1 MTRKLL
7 PYEYDLID
15 TLGVTK
21 EEYLEF
27 LAVQQI
33 YVDPKEGTILD
44 IRNDAGTIVAIVL
57 AVVGLLAQVASILLA
72 PKPKFA
78 DSAGQRQTRD
88 QRFAPRFG
96 FNSQQELA
104 QYGDPINLVYTDTSI
119 NPKGGVRLAAS
130 LIWSAVRSYGSS
142 QFVQLL
148 MVLGAGQ
155 IKAIDANKSAFGQT
169 AVSDITA
176 ENKWLYFRPNGTGA
190 LQWSN
195 ELNSNSAS
203 DPTLYGTPTQNPYRL
218 QTTSNNVREDGF
230 SQAYS
235 PSTQN
240 SIGIYGVVP
249 INTNVYQRNEKG
261 EKESAS
267 LQIFTTWKWKSL
279 ELIAAGFEFTL
290 NIIST
295 NLETKKD
302 VEIQAE
308 ETRRALASTFDESGL
323 FKLGS
328 AKFRVKTINVGSPDE
343 ETMRV
348 ALVCVEAGNAPFVA
362 YDITDLSGDLTAA
375 KNAILNNIEY
385 TTAKATVDAA
395 YNLDQREESSTEGKS
410 STEGSGRRAV
420 YIPSLFKSRKMSIDK
435 VFASDGIYTATYKQQ
450 TGRGGTYSVFTGYK
464 KSRPFT
470 NDEKGAYTK
479 FAELQ
484 KIVDAYTTDDYFYNK
499 AITRM
504 EEAAYQTLQPCHIVD
519 IAIKS
524 KVFKRLS
531 GRQETYGSKN
541 KPGYPASDNGVKNR
555 TSMFL
560 LKYKIAAG
568 SFAYVPGIFALS
580 RVSDIENFNYI
591 KFNSNTTTANYW
603 QFKLEPVSDMNA
615 ELAKHSELR
624 NSNGKVDYLYIE
636 NSGTATTI
644 TTASGESF
652 QFTGRKL
659 QSNITDLP
667 PLNENPSGLNE
678 WDLFN
683 LDADNQL
690 SFSFDNGPEI
700 AITCV
705 SEQIIETF
713 NLKTLYSNL
722 SLIGFNI
729 YSGRNLQ
736 DLRSFTAFVTQG
748 RPVRQLR
755 TSGVD
760 ESNTAWGKPG
770 YKYLPTTAT
779 GSTCYAPDIFI
790 DSVLDAEDG
799 IGKYAVIDGIN
810 VEQLARTKKFCEVNQ
825 LFMDGVIADPTSWRE
840 FWVQVAPFSLLEF
853 ARIGGRETLVPA
865 VPYNPNTGE
874 LQRQISITALFN
886 QGNILE
892 DSYKEEYLD
901 YGSNVQDLIASV
913 IYRDTD
919 INGTF
924 ARNRTLEVKLKDAS
938 DNDAIRQ
945 TFDLSQFVTTA
956 RQAILYAKLLCNLR
970 RHVRRAIEFRTFPT
984 QDPIAPGAFIYL
996 DIGQNAWNG
1005 IRTGVVGPGGSLNVP
1020 LDNNL
1025 PDGTYK
1031 FLLYRSGNGVV
1042 SIETTVASSTA
1053 SALASYEG
1061 WLFVLGTQVNSKR
1074 IFRVTEV
1081 QMDEEGEI
1089 TVRASEYPCDT
1100 NDNSLIADF
1109 SDALFTVTGAL
1120 S

>member
-33 YVDPKEGTILD
+33 YSDPKEGTVLD
-44 IRNDAGTIVAIVL
+44 IRNEAGTIVAIVL
-57 AVVGLLAQVASILLA
+57 AVIGLLAQVASILLA
-72 PKPKFA
+72 PKPRLPSTQEAF
-78 DSAGQRQTRD
+78 GQRQTRD
-88 QRFAPRFG
+88 QRFSPRFG

-104 QYGDPINLVYTDTSI
+104 TYGDPINLVYTDTSI
-119 NPKGGVRLAAS
+119 NPNGGVRLAAS
-130 LIWSAVRSYGSS
+130 LIWSAVRSYGST
-142 QFVQLL
+142 QFVQML
-148 MVLGAGQ
+148 MVLGAGG
-155 IKAIDANKSAFGQT
+155 IKSINTSKSAFGQT
-169 AVSDITA
+169 ALSDITA

-190 LQWSN
+190 LQWADSTGAQSI
-195 ELNSNSAS
+195 E
-203 DPTLYGTPTQNPYRL
+203 DPTLYGISANNPYRI
-218 QTTSNNVREDGF
+218 QTTSENVRSDGF

-235 PSTQN
+235 PTTQN

-249 INTNVYQRNEKG
+249 VNVEVYQRNEAG
-261 EKESAS
+261 DKEAAS
-267 LQIFTTWKWKSL
+267 LGIFATWNWSPL
-279 ELIAAGFEFTL
+279 QSVAIGYELT
-290 NIIST
+290 II
-295 NLETKKD
+295 
-302 VEIQAE
+302 IQATNVDTNPVNTQAQ
-308 ETRRALASTFDESGL
+308 ETRRALASTFDDSGI

-328 AKFRVKTINVGSPDE
+328 AKFRVKYINVGSPDE
-343 ETMRV
+343 QDMIVRLICIEQ
-348 ALVCVEAGNAPFVA
+348 GNAPILA
-362 YDITDLSGDLTAA
+362 YENQSIEGTKTRFRTS
-375 KNAILNNIEY
+375 ILNSAEY
-385 TTAKATVDAA
+385 VGALNTINNVYNEDQRARTVSIPTGGRNAPRTQTTKYSFEEVLTSNGVYRAQYVRGFSRTPIFAGYVKYRDFTPNEQAA
-395 YNLDQREESSTEGKS
+395 Y
-410 STEGSGRRAV
+410 
-420 YIPSLFKSRKMSIDK
+420 
-435 VFASDGIYTATYKQQ
+435 ATYL
-450 TGRGGTYSVFTGYK
+450 RLNNVIATYE
-464 KSRPFT
+464 P
-470 NDEKGAYTK
+470 
-479 FAELQ
+479 
-484 KIVDAYTTDDYFYNK
+484 DDYFYTK
-499 AITRM
+499 ALVRF
-504 EEAAYQTLQPCHIVD
+504 EEASYQTLQPCHIVD
-519 IAIKS
+519 LAIKS
-524 KVFKRLS
+524 NVSKQVS
-531 GRQETYGSKN
+531 GRQERYGSQN
-541 KPGYPASDNGVKNR
+541 RPGYWASDNGVKNR
-555 TSMFL
+555 TSLFL
-560 LKYKIAAG
+560 LQYKTVGG
-568 SFAYVPGIFALS
+568 SFTYVQGIFAIS
-580 RVSDIENFNYI
+580 RASNIENFNYI
-591 KFNSNTTTANYW
+591 KFNSGKTDIADAKYW
-603 QFKLEPVSDMNA
+603 QFKLEPIADPQS
-615 ELAKHSELR
+615 ELAKHPELR
-624 NSNGKVDYLYIE
+624 GSNGQITYMYIE
-636 NSGTATTI
+636 NSGTAQTLAMSDGT
-644 TTASGESF
+644 SF
-652 QFTGRKL
+652 QFTGRL
-659 QSNITDLP
+659 IGSSSGLP
-667 PLNENPSGLNE
+667 PLNETIGGLNE

-683 LDADNQL
+683 LDSDTQL
-690 SFSFDNGPEI
+690 QFSFDNGPEI
-700 AITCV
+700 ALTCV
-705 SEQIIETF
+705 TEQVLQPFTDYPQLYNDL
-713 NLKTLYSNL
+713 NLV
-722 SLIGFNI
+722 GFNVF
-729 YSGRNLQ
+729 SGRNLQ
-736 DLRSFTAFVTQG
+736 DLRSFTAFVSQG
-748 RPVRQLR
+748 RNVKRLR

-760 ESNTAWGKPG
+760 ENNTPWGETG
-770 YKYLPTTAT
+770 YLYIPPNAD
-779 GSTCYAPDIFI
+779 GSTCYAPDIFL
-790 DSVLDAEDG
+790 DSVLDTDDG

-810 VEQLARTKKFCEVNQ
+810 VEQLARTKKFCEVNK

-853 ARIGGRETLVPA
+853 GRIGGRETLLPA

-886 QGNILE
+886 QGNIIE

-938 DNDAIRQ
+938 DTDAIRQ

-1074 IFRVTEV
+1074 IFRVSEV

-1109 SDALFTVTGAL
+1109 NDALFTVTGAL

>member
-7 PYEYDLID
+7 PYEYDLIE

-44 IRNDAGTIVAIVL
+44 IRNDPGTIVAIVL

-72 PKPKFA
+72 PKPRLPSTPEAF
-78 DSAGQRQTRD
+78 GQRQTRD
-88 QRFAPRFG
+88 QRFSPRFG

-104 QYGDPINLVYTDTSI
+104 KYGDPINLVYTDTSI
-119 NPKGGVRLAAS
+119 NPNGGVRLAAS
-130 LIWSAVRSYGSS
+130 LIWSAVRSYGST
-142 QFVQLL
+142 QFVQML
-148 MVLGAGQ
+148 MVLGAGEIQ
-155 IKAIDANKSAFGQT
+155 SINTTKSAFGQT
-169 AVSDITA
+169 ALSDITA

-190 LQWSN
+190 LQWADITGAQSVD
-195 ELNSNSAS
+195 
-203 DPTLYGTPTQNPYRL
+203 DPTLYGVPTNNPYRI
-218 QTTSNNVREDGF
+218 QTTAENVRADGF

-240 SIGIYGVVP
+240 SVGIYGVVP
-249 INTNVYQRNEKG
+249 VNVLVYQRNEAG
-261 EKESAS
+261 DKESA
-267 LQIFTTWKWKSL
+267 
-279 ELIAAGFEFTL
+279 ELGILSSWNWTSTQSVSTGFEFT
-290 NIIST
+290 ITIKAT
-295 NLETKKD
+295 NTD
-302 VEIQAE
+302 VNDVNTQAQ
-308 ETRRALASTFDESGL
+308 ETRRALASTFDDSGV

-328 AKFRVKTINVGSPDE
+328 AKFCVKSINVGSPDE
-343 ETMRV
+343 TDMIV
-348 ALVCVEAGNAPFVA
+348 KFVCIEAGNAPVLEYASQNLDSDTTRF
-362 YDITDLSGDLTAA
+362 
-375 KNAILNNIEY
+375 KNSILNSAEY
-385 TTAKATVDAA
+385 KGACSLVNTAYAADKRERTTTTGA
-395 YNLDQREESSTEGKS
+395 
-410 STEGSGRRAV
+410 GRT
-420 YIPSLFKSRKMSIDK
+420 LKK
-435 VFASDGIYTATYKQQ
+435 VTTKYTLKEVMTGDGIYTARYKQVQ
-450 TGRGGTYSVFTGYK
+450 SPRLRGSYTSVFDGYGK
-464 KSRPFT
+464 DRSFT
-470 NDEKGAYTK
+470 PDEKGAYTTLTRLDNLI
-479 FAELQ
+479 ATYE
-484 KIVDAYTTDDYFYNK
+484 ANDYFYTK
-499 AITRM
+499 ALVRL
-504 EEAAYQTLQPCHIVD
+504 EEASYQTLQPCHIVD
-519 IAIKS
+519 LAIKS
-524 KVFKRLS
+524 NVFKQLS
-531 GRQETYGSKN
+531 GRQERYGSQN
-541 KPGYPASDNGVKNR
+541 REGYPASDNGYKNR
-555 TSMFL
+555 TALFL
-560 LKYKIAAG
+560 LKYKSSAG
-568 SFAYVPGIFALS
+568 TFAYVRGIFAIS
-580 RVSDIENFNYI
+580 RTNSIDNFNYI
-591 KFNSNTTTANYW
+591 KFNSNSTAVADAKYW
-603 QFKLEPVSDMNA
+603 QFKLEPIADPQA
-615 ELAKHSELR
+615 ELAKHPELR
-624 NSNGKVDYLYIE
+624 GSNGQVTYLYLE
-636 NSGTATTI
+636 NSGNAQTWSMPDST
-644 TTASGESF
+644 SF
-652 QFTGRKL
+652 QFTGRL
-659 QSNITDLP
+659 IDSSTGLP

-683 LDADNQL
+683 TDSDNQL
-690 SFSFDNGPEI
+690 GFSFDNGPEMTL
-700 AITCV
+700 TCV
-705 SEQIIETF
+705 TEQLLQPFTDYPQ
-713 NLKTLYSNL
+713 LYNDL
-722 SLIGFNI
+722 SLIGFNLF
-729 YSGRNLQ
+729 SGRNLQ
-736 DLRSFTAFVTQG
+736 DLRSFTAFVDQG
-748 RPVRQLR
+748 RDVRRLR

-760 ESNTAWGKPG
+760 ESNIPWGQTG
-770 YKYLPTTAT
+770 YNYLPSAANGAT
-779 GSTCYAPDIFI
+779 CFAPDIFL
-790 DSVLDAEDG
+790 DSVLDPDDG

-810 VEQLARTKKFCEVNQ
+810 VEQLARTKKFCEVNK

-840 FWVQVAPFSLLEF
+840 FWVQAAPFSLLEF
-853 ARIGGRETLVPA
+853 ARIGGRETLLPA

-913 IYRDTD
+913 IYRNTD

-938 DNDAIRQ
+938 DTDAIRQ

-1005 IRTGVVGPGGSLNVP
+1005 IRTGVLGPGGSLNVP

-1042 SIETTVASSTA
+1042 SIETTVAGNTA
-1053 SALASYEG
+1053 NALAAYDG

-1074 IFRVTEV
+1074 IFRVSEV

-1109 SDALFTVTGAL
+1109 NDALFTVTGAL